1 MGEVVLRGGLGVCLK
16 CASSLFGA
24 SLKIRG
30 VFVSLFNALAS
41 TCLKVG
47 RKGWGWFGFDLGLV

>member
-1 MGEVVLRGGLGVCLK
+1 MLVCGEVVLRGGLGVCLK

-30 VFVSLFNALAS
+30 VFVSLFNFVNFSFNFLIQRR
-41 TCLKVG
+41 LP
-47 RKGWGWFGFDLGLV
+47 RF